1 MIRIPSQLT
10 PRMGLVLCA
19 AAGAGAALGQAPW
32 GLWPVGLLGYA
43 LGIWAIAGSA
53 TPRAGFVRAWVF
65 GAAHFAT
72 ALHWIVEP
80 FLVDVAATGWMAPFG
95 LIFLA
100 GGLALF
106 WGAAGAL
113 ALWLGAGS
121 RLMPLCVALTLAVAE
136 ALRGIVL
143 TGFPWAQP
151 GHILIA
157 SPGLPAAAVFG
168 PLGLTLVVLL
178 GAGALN
184 LARWRLAGPGLWVS
198 ALAIG
203 ALMPAAP
210 PPAPEAATL
219 RLVQPNAQQHQK
231 WVPEF
236 MPIFF
241 DRALTATE
249 AAPQG
254 ADPTVIIWPETSLP
268 ELLNRSAA
276 ARFDIA
282 DAAGGTPVLV
292 GAQAYGLDGR
302 PRNMAV
308 LLQDAE
314 VTATYEKHHLV
325 PFGEYLPLVAPLFDL
340 IGVGGLAERLA
351 GGYQAGEGPATID
364 VPGIG
369 PVFIMICYEAIFPG
383 YVRAVERP
391 RLMAHMTNDAWFG
404 DFAGPRQ
411 HLALTQLRAAEQGIP
426 VVRAANTGI
435 SAVIDARGRVT
446 DTLPLNR
453 AGFLDV
459 ALPAALPPTIYA
471 QTGDGPAWAVALMG
485 LAAFYGRRRRIVG

>member
-1 MIRIPSQLT
+1 MIRIPFQLT
-10 PRMGLVLCA
+10 PCMGLVLCA
-19 AAGAGAALGQAPW
+19 AAGVFAALGQAPW
-32 GLWPVGLLGYA
+32 GLWPVGLVGYA
-43 LGIWAIAGSA
+43 LGVWAIAGA
-53 TPRAGFVRAWVF
+53 EVPRAGFVRAWVF

-106 WGAAGAL
+106 WGAAGGS

-121 RLMPLCVALTLAVAE
+121 RLTPLCVALTLAVAE
-136 ALRGIVL
+136 ALRGVVL

-157 SPGLPAAAVFG
+157 SAGLPAAAVIG

-178 GAGALN
+178 GAGALSVP
-184 LARWRLAGPGLWVS
+184 RWRVAGPGLWACV
-198 ALAIG
+198 LAIG

-231 WVPEF
+231 WMPEF

-268 ELLNRSAA
+268 ELLNRSTS

-282 DAAGGTPVLV
+282 DAAGATPVLV

-411 HLALTQLRAAEQGIP
+411 HLALTQLRAAEQGVP

-446 DTLPLNR
+446 DTLPLNT

-459 ALPAALPPTIYA
+459 ALPAALPATIYA
-471 QTGDGPAWAVALMG
+471 QTGDGPAWAMALMA